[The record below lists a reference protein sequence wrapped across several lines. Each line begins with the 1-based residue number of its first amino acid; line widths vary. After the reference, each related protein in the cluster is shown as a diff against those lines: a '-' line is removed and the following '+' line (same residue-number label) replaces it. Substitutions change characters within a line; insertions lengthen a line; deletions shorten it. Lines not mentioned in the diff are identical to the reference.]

1 LRGFLN
7 LGKHDSL
14 EARLEK
20 IKAGD
25 EEEREKF
32 IKEYVPLVI
41 KTIVKITN
49 RYIEVENDDEFSIGI
64 GALNEAIDR
73 YSGDKGNFIN
83 YAALVI
89 RSRIIDYERK
99 IKKHSNVISI
109 NQMEDEDGSKLQ
121 LKTDGDDI
129 AYSLEIREQIQKF
142 KNRLSEFNI
151 SLEDLTRGNPK
162 HKDTRLNAINIA
174 RDVLKHRRIMEAFY
188 QKKTLPVSFVSRELC
203 VSTKVLKRSK
213 KYITATILALDS
225 EFELIKD
232 YIKGWEREVKSNE

>member
-1 LRGFLN
+1 M
-7 LGKHDSL
+7 
-14 EARLEK
+14 
-20 IKAGD
+20 
-25 EEEREKF
+25 
-32 IKEYVPLVI
+32 KEYVSLVI

-142 KNRLSEFNI
+142 K
-151 SLEDLTRGNPK
+151 
-162 HKDTRLNAINIA
+162 
-174 RDVLKHRRIMEAFY
+174 
-188 QKKTLPVSFVSRELC
+188 
-203 VSTKVLKRSK
+203 
-213 KYITATILALDS
+213 
-225 EFELIKD
+225 
-232 YIKGWEREVKSNE
+232 